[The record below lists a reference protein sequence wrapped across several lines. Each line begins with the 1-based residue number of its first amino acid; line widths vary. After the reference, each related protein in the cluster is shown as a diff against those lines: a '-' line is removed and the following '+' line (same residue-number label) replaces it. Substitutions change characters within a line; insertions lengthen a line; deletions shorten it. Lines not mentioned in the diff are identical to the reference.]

1 MVKEN
6 SKQDSDDYFL
16 TLLGTKEVLE
26 EILEERE
33 LYNIIKNKETLE
45 LVLPTLKNEGN
56 NKNKV

>member
-1 MVKEN
+1 MAKEN

-16 TLLGTKEVLE
+16 TLLGTKEILE

-56 NKNKV
+56 NNKKV